1 MWCLVIGPT
10 MRSSLPSTAPLL
22 SSLCGTGRLSLY
34 TIKMIDHNELYA
46 SWMAKG
52 SYFNLMIDCG
62 DLYNQWVENALR
74 YLPPEIL
81 DANKEKLVFISTA
94 QTDACRVAR
103 NYCEN
108 REVIFLSERILPK
121 LGASEGQP
129 KVRYFI
135 FTVVHEVAHAIKKHK
150 SPKFDN
156 LSEVEIQAQ
165 EDEADK
171 MALDWFNQ
179 YIVERN
185 NKYLKPLTPQEIK
198 IQQDKNIELMEKL
211 HTGV

>member
-1 MWCLVIGPT
+1 
-10 MRSSLPSTAPLL
+10 
-22 SSLCGTGRLSLY
+22 
-34 TIKMIDHNELYA
+34 MIN
-46 SWMAKG
+46 
-52 SYFNLMIDCG
+52 CG
-62 DLYNQWVENALR
+62 DRYNQWVENALC

-81 DANKEKLVFISTA
+81 DANKEGLVFISTA
-94 QTDACRVAR
+94 QTDACRIAR

-121 LGASEGQP
+121 FLDSEGQS

-135 FTVVHEVAHAIKKHK
+135 FTVLHEVAHAIEKHK

-156 LSEVEIQAQ
+156 LSEVEIQTQ
-165 EDEADK
+165 EDEADR

-179 YIVERN
+179 HIKERN
-185 NKYLKPLTPQEIK
+185 NKYLKPLTMQEIN

-211 HTGV
+211 HTGGVKCVKCGTFIKL